1 MEREAATGSKIHL
14 LVLDSS
20 LIHTQLLAD
29 ALRRDHALEVSSSES
44 AKGVIKTAL
53 ERPIDVLVLSANL
66 EEQPYRG
73 FELLRELRAAR
84 PEIRA
89 VLLLDSPKPEVVLE
103 AFRAGAR
110 GVFSRFESVEKLCKC
125 VRCVHSGQIWAN
137 SEEMAVALGALA
149 SAPTVQA
156 VDANGLK
163 LLSKREMQIVQSLAA
178 GLTNREIAKR
188 LGLSQHT
195 VKNYLFRIFDK
206 LGVSSRVE
214 LLFMTLSQDS
224 VAQSGFSSFL
234 KNCSNG
240 MLEDDSTLKECQQA
254 AEQGSPIAQLVLAQL
269 YWTRNKSA
277 ADMALAYK
285 WYLIASAQVVQASK
299 SLKKIMSVEQ
309 LLQAEKMAADWL
321 RANQRISP
329 SSIAV
334 VSERPSAIGMGPA
347 SLPSMTPRVG

>member
-1 MEREAATGSKIHL
+1 MEREAATGGKIHL

-29 ALRRDHALEVSSSES
+29 ALRRDHALQVISSDS

-53 ERPIDVLVLSANL
+53 ERAVDVLVLSANL

-73 FELLRELRAAR
+73 FEVLREVRASR

-89 VLLLDSPKPEVVLE
+89 VLLLDSSKPEVVLE

-110 GVFSRFESVEKLCKC
+110 GVFSRFESIEKLCRC

-137 SEEMAVALGALA
+137 SQEMAVALQALA

-156 VDANGLK
+156 VDSKGLK
-163 LLSKREMQIVQSLAA
+163 LLSKREMEIVQSLAE
-178 GLTNREIAKR
+178 GLTNREIAER

-214 LLFMTLSQDS
+214 LLFMTLSQDN
-224 VAQSGFSSFL
+224 VAQSGFSCFL
-234 KNCSNG
+234 KNCTDG
-240 MLEDDSTLKECQQA
+240 ILQDDSALAECQQA

-269 YWTRNKSA
+269 YWARKKSA
-277 ADMALAYK
+277 TDIVLAHK
-285 WYLIASAQVVQASK
+285 WYLIATAQVLQASK
-299 SLKKIMSVEQ
+299 SLKKIMSAEQ

-321 RANQRISP
+321 RRNQRLPP
-329 SSIAV
+329 SSIPV
-334 VSERPSAIGMGPA
+334 VGERPPAAAMGAA
-347 SLPSMTPRVG
+347 SD

>member
-1 MEREAATGSKIHL
+1 MEREATTGRMIRI
-14 LVLDSS
+14 LVQDGS

-29 ALRRDHALEVSSSES
+29 ALRRDHALEVISSDS

-53 ERPIDVLVLSANL
+53 EHAIDVLVLSANL
-66 EEQPYRG
+66 DEQPYRG
-73 FELLRELRAAR
+73 FDVLRELRASR

-89 VLLLDSPKPEVVLE
+89 VLLLDSPKPEVVLD

-110 GVFSRFESVEKLCKC
+110 GVFSRFESIEKLCKC

-137 SEEMAVALGALA
+137 SQEMALALDALA

-156 VDANGLK
+156 VDANGLN

-214 LLFMTLSQDS
+214 LLFMTLNQDS
-224 VAQSGFSSFL
+224 AAQSGFSYFL
-234 KNCSNG
+234 KNCTNG
-240 MLEDDSTLKECQQA
+240 RLEDDSTLKECQQA
-254 AEQGSPIAQLVLAQL
+254 AEQGWPIAQLVLAQL
-269 YWTRNKSA
+269 YWTRKKSA
-277 ADMALAYK
+277 ADIALAYK
-285 WYLIASAQVVQASK
+285 WYLIASAQVLQASK
-299 SLKKIMSVEQ
+299 RLKMIMSVEQ
-309 LLQAEKMAADWL
+309 LLQAETMAADWL
-321 RANQRISP
+321 RRNPRIPP
-329 SSIAV
+329 SSIPV
-334 VSERPSAIGMGPA
+334 VSERQRAVGMGAA
-347 SLPSMTPRVG
+347 SD